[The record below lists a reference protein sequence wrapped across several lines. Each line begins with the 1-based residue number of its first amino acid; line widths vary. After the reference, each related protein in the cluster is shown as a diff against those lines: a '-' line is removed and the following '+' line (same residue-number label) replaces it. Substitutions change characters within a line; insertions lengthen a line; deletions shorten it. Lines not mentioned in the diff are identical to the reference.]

1 MIPYLGDNIVTGSL
15 KYDRIEFHD
24 FLKPLFLTYG
34 HKVIILKGYIC
45 TGMLPKSVTG
55 KLLVWRLRHI
65 RQRQFVLI
73 LSIIV
78 GIGSGLAAVALKNT
92 LYYTNYFLTNGFSY
106 HGIYYLFLA
115 FPVIGIILTILFI
128 KYVVKDNISHGVSKV
143 LYAISKNSSQIKP
156 HNTFSSLIACTLTLG
171 FGGSVGPEAPIVLTG
186 SAIGSNLARLFR
198 LDYKTTTLLI
208 GCGAAGAIAGI
219 FEAPIA
225 GVIFV
230 LEILML
236 DLTMAT
242 VLPLLIATVT
252 ASLASY
258 LLMGNEVLFSFT
270 LTSPFILRHIPF
282 YILLGIF
289 TGLMSVFF
297 IRGSIGI
304 ETMLKRIPQSLRVGI
319 SGAMLALI
327 IFAYPSLFGEGY
339 TVLKE
344 VINGQGEII
353 GNSLLFGTL
362 KQNQWSFLFIIFGLV
377 IMKVVA
383 MALTQGSGG
392 IGGTFAPSIFVGA
405 ISGYFFAVFLNTVFG
420 FNISVSN
427 FALVGMA
434 GVMAGVMHAPL
445 TAIFLIAEITG
456 GYQLL
461 TPLIMV
467 SAIAYLTSHI
477 FESHSIYTRQL
488 AARKELITHDKDKA
502 VLSFMSPR
510 HLIETNF
517 ASVGPEATLG
527 QLVKIVASAS
537 RNIFPVVDE
546 DGNFHGIVMLD
557 NIRQIMFDQSIY
569 TETFVKD
576 LLFMPDYSINPNDS
590 MDTVIQL
597 FQRSDRYNIPVVDN
611 GKYLGFISRANVF
624 SQYREMLRKFSD
636 D

>member
-1 MIPYLGDNIVTGSL
+1 M
-15 KYDRIEFHD
+15 
-24 FLKPLFLTYG
+24 
-34 HKVIILKGYIC
+34 
-45 TGMLPKSVTG
+45 
-55 KLLVWRLRHI
+55 RHI
-65 RQRQFVLI
+65 KQREFVLI
-73 LSIIV
+73 LSVLV
-78 GIGSGLAAVALKNT
+78 GFGSGLAAVILKNT

-106 HGIYYLFLA
+106 HGIYYLYLA
-115 FPVIGIILTILFI
+115 FPLIGIILTILFI
-128 KYVVKDNISHGVSKV
+128 RFVVKDNISHGVSKV
-143 LYAISKNSSQIKP
+143 LYAISKNNSQIKP

-198 LDYKTTTLLI
+198 LDYRTTTLMI

-225 GVIFV
+225 GAIFV

-236 DLTMAT
+236 DLTVT
-242 VLPLLIATVT
+242 TLIPLLITTVT
-252 ASLASY
+252 ASLVSY

-270 LTSPFILRHIPF
+270 LNSPFILRHIPF
-282 YILLGIF
+282 YLLLGVF
-289 TGLMSVFF
+289 TGLVSVFF

-304 ETMLKRIPQSLRVGI
+304 ESIMKKASPVVRIGSAGI
-319 SGAMLALI
+319 LLSVL

-339 TVLKE
+339 TILKE
-344 VINGQGEII
+344 VINGHGEVI
-353 GNSLLFGTL
+353 GNSTLFGAL
-362 KQNQWSFLFIIFGLV
+362 KHNDWSFLVIIFGL
-377 IMKVVA
+377 IILKVVA

-392 IGGTFAPSIFVGA
+392 IGGTFAPAIFVGA
-405 ISGYFFAVFLNTVFG
+405 ICGYFFASLLNSVFG
-420 FNISVSN
+420 LHISYAN

-456 GYQLL
+456 GYLLL

-510 HLIETNF
+510 QLIETNF
-517 ASVGPEATLG
+517 ARVDPKATLG
-527 QLVKIVASAS
+527 QLVKVVATAS

-546 DGNFHGIVMLD
+546 AGTFYGVVMLD

-569 TETFVKD
+569 EVTFVKD
-576 LLFMPDYSINPNDS
+576 LMFMPDYSIHPDDS

-597 FQRSDRYNIPVVDN
+597 FQRSDRYNLPVLEN

-624 SQYREMLRKFSD
+624 SQYRVLLKKFSED
-636 D
+636 

>member
-1 MIPYLGDNIVTGSL
+1 M
-15 KYDRIEFHD
+15 
-24 FLKPLFLTYG
+24 
-34 HKVIILKGYIC
+34 
-45 TGMLPKSVTG
+45 
-55 KLLVWRLRHI
+55 
-65 RQRQFVLI
+65 I
-73 LSIIV
+73 LSILI
-78 GIGSGLAAVALKNT
+78 GTGSGLAAVILKNT

-106 HGIYYLFLA
+106 HGLYYLYLA
-115 FPVIGIILTILFI
+115 FPIIGITLTLLFI
-128 KYVVKDNISHGVSKV
+128 RYVVKDNISHGVSKV
-143 LYAISKNSSQIKP
+143 LYAISKNNSQIRA
-156 HNTFSSLIACTLTLG
+156 HNTFTSLIACTLTLG

-198 LDYKTTTLLI
+198 LDYRTTTLLI
-208 GCGAAGAIAGI
+208 GCGCAGAIAGI

-225 GVIFV
+225 GAIFV

-236 DLTMAT
+236 DLTMT
-242 VLPLLIATVT
+242 TLIPLLIATVT
-252 ASLASY
+252 ASLVSY
-258 LLMGNEVLFSFT
+258 LLMGNAVLFTFT

-282 YILLGIF
+282 YIMLGIF
-289 TGLMSVFF
+289 TGLVSVFF

-304 ETMLKRIPQSLRVGI
+304 ESLLKKVSPVLRVGI
-319 SGAMLALI
+319 AGVTLAML
-327 IFAYPSLFGEGY
+327 IFIYPSLFGEGY

-344 VINGQGEII
+344 VITGHGEII
-353 GNSLLFGTL
+353 GNSAFFGLL
-362 KQNQWSFLFIIFGLV
+362 KQNHWSFLVIIFGLI
-377 IMKVVA
+377 IMKVIA
-383 MALTQGSGG
+383 MAMTQGSGG

-405 ISGYFFAVFLNTVFG
+405 ICGYFFANLLNTIFG
-420 FNISVSN
+420 FNISQSN

-467 SAIAYLTSHI
+467 SAIGYLTSHI

-510 HLIETNF
+510 QLIETNF
-517 ASVGPEATLG
+517 AIIDPEASLG
-527 QLVKIVASAS
+527 QLVKVVATAS
-537 RNIFPVVDE
+537 RNIFPVVDK
-546 DGNFHGIVMLD
+546 DGTFYGIVMLD

-569 TETFVKD
+569 DVTFVKD
-576 LLFMPDYSINPNDS
+576 LLIVPDYSINPNDS
-590 MDTVIQL
+590 MESVIQF
-597 FQRSDRYNIPVVDN
+597 FQQSDRYNLPVLQD

-624 SQYREMLRKFSD
+624 SQYRKLLRKFSD

>member
-1 MIPYLGDNIVTGSL
+1 
-15 KYDRIEFHD
+15 
-24 FLKPLFLTYG
+24 
-34 HKVIILKGYIC
+34 
-45 TGMLPKSVTG
+45 MLPKSITG

-65 RQRQFVLI
+65 KHRQLILI
-73 LSIIV
+73 LSILV
-78 GIGSGLAAVALKNT
+78 GIGSGLAAVTLKNT

-106 HGIYYLFLA
+106 HGIYYLFLV
-115 FPVIGIILTILFI
+115 FPLLGIILTLLFVR
-128 KYVVKDNISHGVSKV
+128 YLVKENISHGVSKV
-143 LYAISKNSSQIKP
+143 LYAISKNNSQIKP
-156 HNTFSSLIACTLTLG
+156 HNTFSSLVACTLTLG

-186 SAIGSNLARLFR
+186 SAIGSNLARMFR
-198 LDYKTTTLLI
+198 LDYRSTTLMI

-225 GVIFV
+225 GAIFV
-230 LEILML
+230 LEVLML
-236 DLTMAT
+236 DLTVT
-242 VLPLLIATVT
+242 TLIPLLITTVT
-252 ASLASY
+252 ASMVSF
-258 LLMGNEVLFSFT
+258 LLLGNEVLFSFT

-282 YILLGIF
+282 YLMLGAF
-289 TGLMSVFF
+289 TGLVSVFF

-304 ETMLKRIPQSLRVGI
+304 EVLLKKMSVPVRVGLAGL
-319 SGAMLALI
+319 SLAML

-344 VINGQGEII
+344 VINGKGDII
-353 GNSLLFGTL
+353 GNSILFGFL
-362 KQNQWSFLFIIFGLV
+362 KQGPWSFLVIIFGLI

-405 ISGYFFAVFLNTVFG
+405 ICGYFFATLLNTAFG
-420 FNISVSN
+420 LNISQSN

-456 GYQLL
+456 GYLLL
-461 TPLIMV
+461 TPLIIV

-477 FESHSIYTRQL
+477 FESHSIYARQL

-510 HLIETNF
+510 QLIETNF
-517 ASVGPEATLG
+517 DSVEPQATLG
-527 QLVKIVASAS
+527 QLVKIVARAS
-537 RNIFPVVDE
+537 RNIFPVVDHE
-546 DGNFHGIVMLD
+546 GTFYGIVMLD

-569 TETFVKD
+569 EVTYVRD
-576 LLFMPDYSINPNDS
+576 LLFMPDYSISPDDT
-590 MDTVIQL
+590 MDTVVQL
-597 FQRSDRYNIPVVDN
+597 FQQSDRYNLPVLDN

-624 SQYREMLRKFSD
+624 SQYRELLKKFSED
-636 D
+636 

>member
-1 MIPYLGDNIVTGSL
+1 LQQ
-15 KYDRIEFHD
+15 
-24 FLKPLFLTYG
+24 
-34 HKVIILKGYIC
+34 
-45 TGMLPKSVTG
+45 
-55 KLLVWRLRHI
+55 LLVWRLRHI
-65 RQRQFVLI
+65 KQREFVLI
-73 LSIIV
+73 LSILV
-78 GIGSGLAAVALKNT
+78 GIGSGLAAVILKNT

-106 HGIYYLFLA
+106 HGVYYLFLA
-115 FPVIGIILTILFI
+115 FPVIGILLTILFI
-128 KYVVKDNISHGVSKV
+128 RFVVKDNINHGVSKV
-143 LYAISKNSSQIKP
+143 LYAISKNNSQIKP

-198 LDYKTTTLLI
+198 LDYRTTTLLI

-225 GVIFV
+225 GAIFV

-236 DLTMAT
+236 DLTIT
-242 VLPLLIATVT
+242 TLIPLLITTVT
-252 ASLASY
+252 ASVVSY

-270 LTSPFILRHIPF
+270 LNSPFILRHIPF
-282 YILLGIF
+282 YMMLGIF
-289 TGLMSVFF
+289 TGLVSVFF

-304 ETMLKRIPQSLRVGI
+304 ESLLKKLTPAFRVGI
-319 SGAMLALI
+319 AGIMLAIL

-339 TVLKE
+339 TILKE
-344 VINGQGEII
+344 VINGHGNVI
-353 GNSLLFGTL
+353 GNSTLFGLL
-362 KQNQWSFLFIIFGLV
+362 KQNHWTFLVIIFGLI

-392 IGGTFAPSIFVGA
+392 IGGTFAPAIFVGA
-405 ISGYFFAVFLNTVFG
+405 ICGCFFANLVNTVFG
-420 FNISVSN
+420 LQISQSN

-456 GYQLL
+456 GYLLL

-502 VLSFMSPR
+502 ILSFMSPR
-510 HLIETNF
+510 QLIETNF
-517 ASVGPEATLG
+517 AKVDPEATLG
-527 QLVKIVASAS
+527 QLVKIVANAS
-537 RNIFPVVDE
+537 RNIFPVVDRE
-546 DGNFHGIVMLD
+546 GTFYGIVMLD

-569 TETFVKD
+569 EVTYVKD
-576 LLFMPDYSINPNDS
+576 LLFMPDYAINPNDA
-590 MDTVIQL
+590 METVIQL
-597 FQRSDRYNIPVVDN
+597 FQQSDRYNLPVLEN
-611 GKYLGFISRANVF
+611 GKYIGFISRANVF
-624 SQYREMLRKFSD
+624 SQYRDLLRKFSD

>member
-1 MIPYLGDNIVTGSL
+1 M
-15 KYDRIEFHD
+15 F
-24 FLKPLFLTYG
+24 
-34 HKVIILKGYIC
+34 
-45 TGMLPKSVTG
+45 PKSLTG

-65 RQRQFVLI
+65 KHRPFVLI
-73 LSIIV
+73 LSILV
-78 GIGSGLAAVALKNT
+78 GIGSGLAAVTLKNT

-106 HGIYYLFLA
+106 HGIYYLYLA

-128 KYVVKDNISHGVSKV
+128 RYIVRDNISHGVSKI
-143 LYAISKNSSQIKP
+143 LYAISKNNSQIRP
-156 HNTFSSLIACTLTLG
+156 HNTFTSLIACTLTLG

-208 GCGAAGAIAGI
+208 GCGSAGAIAGI

-225 GVIFV
+225 GAIFV

-236 DLTMAT
+236 DLTMT
-242 VLPLLIATVT
+242 TLIPLLITTVT
-252 ASLASY
+252 ASLVSY

-270 LTSPFILRHIPF
+270 LSNPFILRHIPF
-282 YILLGIF
+282 YLMLGVF
-289 TGLMSVFF
+289 TGLVSVFF

-304 ETMLKRIPQSLRVGI
+304 ESMLKKFSTPVRVAIGGI
-319 SGAMLALI
+319 SLSLLI
-327 IFAYPSLFGEGY
+327 FIYPSLFGEGY
-339 TVLKE
+339 TILKE
-344 VINGQGEII
+344 VINGNGDVI
-353 GNSLLFGTL
+353 GNSTLFGFL
-362 KQNQWSFLFIIFGLV
+362 KQNNWSFLVIIFGLI

-383 MALTQGSGG
+383 MAMTQGSGG
-392 IGGTFAPSIFVGA
+392 IGGTFAPAIFVGA
-405 ISGYFFAVFLNTVFG
+405 ICGYFFATLLNTVFG
-420 FNISVSN
+420 LNISQSN

-456 GYQLL
+456 GYLLL

-510 HLIETNF
+510 QLIETNF
-517 ASVGPEATLG
+517 AIIDPGATLG
-527 QLVKIVASAS
+527 QLVKIVATAS
-537 RNIFPVVDE
+537 RNIFPVVDKE
-546 DGNFHGIVMLD
+546 GQFYGVVMLD

-569 TETFVKD
+569 EVTYVKD
-576 LLFMPDYSINPNDS
+576 LLFMPDYKINPDDS
-590 MDTVIQL
+590 METVVQL
-597 FQRSDRYNIPVVDN
+597 FQQSDRYNLPVLEN

-624 SQYREMLRKFSD
+624 SQYRELLKKFSD

>member
-1 MIPYLGDNIVTGSL
+1 MV
-15 KYDRIEFHD
+15 
-24 FLKPLFLTYG
+24 
-34 HKVIILKGYIC
+34 
-45 TGMLPKSVTG
+45 PKSITG

-65 RQRQFVLI
+65 KQRQFVLI
-73 LSIIV
+73 LSILV
-78 GIGSGLAAVALKNT
+78 GAGSGLAAVTLKNT

-115 FPVIGIILTILFI
+115 FPLVGIILTLLFI
-128 KYVVKDNISHGVSKV
+128 RYIVKDNISHGVSKV
-143 LYAISKNSSQIKP
+143 LYAISKNNGQIKP

-198 LDYKTTTLLI
+198 LDYRTTTLLI

-225 GVIFV
+225 GSIFV

-236 DLTMAT
+236 DLTMT
-242 VLPLLIATVT
+242 TLIPLLITTVT
-252 ASLASY
+252 ASLVSF

-282 YILLGIF
+282 YVLLGGF
-289 TGLMSVFF
+289 TGLVSVFF

-304 ETMLKRIPQSLRVGI
+304 ESLLKKFTPVVRVT
-319 SGAMLALI
+319 LAGTFLAVLI
-327 IFAYPSLFGEGY
+327 FIYPSLFGEGY
-339 TVLKE
+339 TVLKA

-353 GNSLLFGTL
+353 GNSAVFGML
-362 KQNQWSFLFIIFGLV
+362 KQNNWSFLMIIFGL
-377 IMKVVA
+377 IILKVVA

-405 ISGYFFAVFLNTVFG
+405 ICGYFFANLLNTTFG
-420 FNISVSN
+420 LNISQTN

-445 TAIFLIAEITG
+445 TAMFLIAEITG
-456 GYQLL
+456 GYLLL

-467 SAIAYLTSHI
+467 SAISYLTSHV

-510 HLIETNF
+510 QLIETNF
-517 ASVGPEATLG
+517 ARVNPEATLG
-527 QLVKIVASAS
+527 QLVKVVATAS
-537 RNIFPVVDE
+537 RNLFPVVDDE
-546 DGNFHGIVMLD
+546 GRFYGVVMLD

-569 TETFVKD
+569 EVTYVKD
-576 LLFMPDYSINPNDS
+576 LLFMPDYSINPDDS

-597 FQRSDRYNIPVVDN
+597 FQQSDRYNLPVLDN
-611 GKYLGFISRANVF
+611 GKYLGFISRAKVF
-624 SQYREMLRKFSD
+624 SQYRELLKKMSD

>member
-1 MIPYLGDNIVTGSL
+1 
-15 KYDRIEFHD
+15 
-24 FLKPLFLTYG
+24 
-34 HKVIILKGYIC
+34 
-45 TGMLPKSVTG
+45 MLPKTITG

-65 RQRQFVLI
+65 KQHQFVLI
-73 LSIIV
+73 LSVLV
-78 GIGSGLAAVALKNT
+78 GLGSGLAAVTLKNT

-115 FPVIGIILTILFI
+115 FPVIGIILTILFV
-128 KYVVKDNISHGVSKV
+128 KYIVKDNISHGVSKV
-143 LYAISKNSSQIKP
+143 LYAISKNNSQIKP
-156 HNTFSSLIACTLTLG
+156 HNTFSSLVACTLTLG

-186 SAIGSNLARLFR
+186 SAIGSNLSRLFR
-198 LDYKTTTLLI
+198 LDYKTTTLMI

-225 GVIFV
+225 GAIFV
-230 LEILML
+230 LEILIL
-236 DLTMAT
+236 DLTLT
-242 VLPLLIATVT
+242 TLIPLLITTVT
-252 ASLASY
+252 ASLVSF

-270 LTSPFILRHIPF
+270 LTNPFILRHIPF
-282 YILLGIF
+282 YVLLGIF
-289 TGLMSVFF
+289 TGLISVFF

-304 ETMLKRIPQSLRVGI
+304 EKIMQKLTPVVRVVIAGF
-319 SGAMLALI
+319 MLAILI
-327 IFAYPSLFGEGY
+327 FTYPSLFGEGY

-344 VINGQGEII
+344 VINGHGELI
-353 GNSLLFGTL
+353 GNSTLFGFL
-362 KQNQWSFLFIIFGLV
+362 KQNHWSFLIVIFGLI

-405 ISGYFFAVFLNTVFG
+405 ICGFFFANLTNTVFG
-420 FNISVSN
+420 FDISQSN

-461 TPLIMV
+461 TPLIIV
-467 SAIAYLTSHI
+467 SAIAYLTSHF

-510 HLIETNF
+510 QLIETNF
-517 ASVGPEATLG
+517 ACVDLDATLG
-527 QLVKIVASAS
+527 QLVKIVATAS
-537 RNIFPVVDE
+537 RNIFPVVDRE
-546 DGNFHGIVMLD
+546 GQFYGVVMLD
-557 NIRQIMFDQSIY
+557 DIRQIMFDQSIY
-569 TETFVKD
+569 DVTYVKD
-576 LLFMPDYSINPNDS
+576 LLFMPDYAISPDDS

-597 FQRSDRYNIPVVDN
+597 FQQSDRYNLPVLQN
-611 GKYLGFISRANVF
+611 GKYLGFISRATLF
-624 SQYREMLRKFSD
+624 SQYRELLRKFSD

>member
-1 MIPYLGDNIVTGSL
+1 
-15 KYDRIEFHD
+15 
-24 FLKPLFLTYG
+24 
-34 HKVIILKGYIC
+34 
-45 TGMLPKSVTG
+45 MLPKSVTG

-65 RQRQFVLI
+65 KQRQFVLI
-73 LSIIV
+73 LSILV
-78 GIGSGLAAVALKNT
+78 GVGSGLAAVILKNT

-115 FPVIGIILTILFI
+115 FPVIGIILTLLFI
-128 KYVVKDNISHGVSKV
+128 RYVVKDNISHGVSKV
-143 LYAISKNSSQIKP
+143 LYAISKNNSHIRP
-156 HNTFSSLIACTLTLG
+156 HNTYSSLIACTLTLG

-198 LDYKTTTLLI
+198 LDYRTTTLLI

-225 GVIFV
+225 GAIFV

-236 DLTMAT
+236 DLTVST
-242 VLPLLIATVT
+242 LIPLLITTVT
-252 ASLASY
+252 ASLVSF

-270 LTSPFILRHIPF
+270 LSSPFILRHIPF
-282 YILLGIF
+282 YVLLGVF
-289 TGLMSVFF
+289 TGLVSVFF

-304 ETMLKRIPQSLRVGI
+304 ESLLKKVTPAIRVGI
-319 SGAMLALI
+319 AGILLAML

-339 TVLKE
+339 TVLKG

-353 GNSLLFGTL
+353 GNSDLFGVL
-362 KQNQWSFLFIIFGLV
+362 KYNQWSFLVIIFGLI
-377 IMKVVA
+377 IMKVIA

-405 ISGYFFAVFLNTVFG
+405 ICGYFFANLLNTVFG
-420 FNISVSN
+420 LHISQSN

-456 GYQLL
+456 GYLLL

-510 HLIETNF
+510 QLIETNF
-517 ASVGPEATLG
+517 ARVDPEATLG
-527 QLVKIVASAS
+527 QLVKVVATAS
-537 RNIFPVVDE
+537 RNIFPVVDPE
-546 DGNFHGIVMLD
+546 GTFYGIVMLD

-569 TETFVKD
+569 EVTYVKD
-576 LLFMPDYSINPNDS
+576 LLFMPDYSINPDDS

-597 FQRSDRYNIPVVDN
+597 FQQSDRYNLPVLQN
-611 GKYLGFISRANVF
+611 GKYIGFISRANVF
-624 SQYREMLRKFSD
+624 SQYREMLRKFSED
-636 D
+636 

>member
-1 MIPYLGDNIVTGSL
+1 
-15 KYDRIEFHD
+15 
-24 FLKPLFLTYG
+24 
-34 HKVIILKGYIC
+34 
-45 TGMLPKSVTG
+45 MLPKSITG

-65 RQRQFVLI
+65 KQRQFVLI
-73 LSIIV
+73 LSMVV
-78 GIGSGLAAVALKNT
+78 GIGSGLAAVTLKNT

-115 FPVIGIILTILFI
+115 FPVVGIILTILFVR
-128 KYVVKDNISHGVSKV
+128 YVVKENISHGVSKV
-143 LYAISKNSSQIKP
+143 LYAISKNNSQIKP
-156 HNTFSSLIACTLTLG
+156 HNTFSSLASCTLTLG

-198 LDYKTTTLLI
+198 LDYKTSTMLI

-225 GVIFV
+225 GAIFV

-236 DLTMAT
+236 DLTMT
-242 VLPLLIATVT
+242 TLIPLLITTVT
-252 ASLASY
+252 ASVVSF

-270 LTSPFILRHIPF
+270 LNNPFIIRHIPF

-289 TGLMSVFF
+289 TGLTSVFF
-297 IRGSIGI
+297 IRGSIKIESLLNKLTQTTRVAIGGI
-304 ETMLKRIPQSLRVGI
+304 T
-319 SGAMLALI
+319 LALL
-327 IFAYPSLFGEGY
+327 IFIYPSLFGEGY
-339 TVLKE
+339 TVLKD
-344 VINGQGEII
+344 VINGQGEMI
-353 GNSLLFGTL
+353 GNSALFGAL
-362 KQNQWSFLFIIFGLV
+362 KQNHWSLLIVIFGLI

-383 MALTQGSGG
+383 MAVTQGSGG

-405 ISGYFFAVFLNTVFG
+405 ICGYFFANLLNTVFG
-420 FNISVSN
+420 LNISQSN

-456 GYQLL
+456 GYLLL
-461 TPLIMV
+461 TPLIIV
-467 SAIAYLTSHI
+467 SAIAYLTCHI

-488 AARKELITHDKDKA
+488 AARKELITHHKDKA

-510 HLIETNF
+510 QLIETNF
-517 ASVGPEATLG
+517 AAVDPGATLG
-527 QLVKIVASAS
+527 QLVKIVTTAS
-537 RNIFPVVDE
+537 RNIFPVVDR
-546 DGNFHGIVMLD
+546 DGKFYGIVMLD

-569 TETFVKD
+569 DETYVKD
-576 LLFMPDYSINPNDS
+576 LLFMPDCVINPDDS
-590 MDTVIQL
+590 MDRVVQL
-597 FQRSDRYNIPVVDN
+597 FQQSDRYNLPVVED

-624 SQYREMLRKFSD
+624 SQYRELLRKFSD

>member
-1 MIPYLGDNIVTGSL
+1 M
-15 KYDRIEFHD
+15 F
-24 FLKPLFLTYG
+24 
-34 HKVIILKGYIC
+34 
-45 TGMLPKSVTG
+45 PKSLTG

-65 RQRQFVLI
+65 KHRPFVLI
-73 LSIIV
+73 LSILV
-78 GIGSGLAAVALKNT
+78 GIGSGLAAVTLKNT

-106 HGIYYLFLA
+106 HGIYYLYLA

-128 KYVVKDNISHGVSKV
+128 RYIVRDNISHGVSKI
-143 LYAISKNSSQIKP
+143 LYAISKNNSQIRP
-156 HNTFSSLIACTLTLG
+156 HNTFTSLIACTLTLG

-208 GCGAAGAIAGI
+208 GCGSAGAIAGI

-225 GVIFV
+225 GAIFV

-236 DLTMAT
+236 DLTMT
-242 VLPLLIATVT
+242 TLIPLLITTVT
-252 ASLASY
+252 ASLVSY

-270 LTSPFILRHIPF
+270 LSNPFILRHIPF
-282 YILLGIF
+282 YLMLGVF
-289 TGLMSVFF
+289 TGLVSVFF

-304 ETMLKRIPQSLRVGI
+304 ESMLKKFSTPVRVAIGGI
-319 SGAMLALI
+319 SLSLLI
-327 IFAYPSLFGEGY
+327 FIYPSLFGEGY
-339 TVLKE
+339 TILKE
-344 VINGQGEII
+344 VINGNGDVI
-353 GNSLLFGTL
+353 GNSTLFGFL
-362 KQNQWSFLFIIFGLV
+362 KQNNWSFLVIIFGLI

-383 MALTQGSGG
+383 MAMTQGSGG
-392 IGGTFAPSIFVGA
+392 IGGTFAPAIFVGA
-405 ISGYFFAVFLNTVFG
+405 ICGYFFATLLNTVFG
-420 FNISVSN
+420 LNISQSN

-456 GYQLL
+456 GYLLL

-510 HLIETNF
+510 QLIETNF
-517 ASVGPEATLG
+517 AIIDPGATLG
-527 QLVKIVASAS
+527 QLVKIVATAS
-537 RNIFPVVDE
+537 RNIFPVVDKE
-546 DGNFHGIVMLD
+546 GQFYGVVMLD

-569 TETFVKD
+569 EVTFVKD
-576 LLFMPDYSINPNDS
+576 LLFMPDYKINPDDS
-590 MDTVIQL
+590 METVVQL
-597 FQRSDRYNIPVVDN
+597 FQQSDRYNLPVLEN

-624 SQYREMLRKFSD
+624 SQYRELLKKFSD